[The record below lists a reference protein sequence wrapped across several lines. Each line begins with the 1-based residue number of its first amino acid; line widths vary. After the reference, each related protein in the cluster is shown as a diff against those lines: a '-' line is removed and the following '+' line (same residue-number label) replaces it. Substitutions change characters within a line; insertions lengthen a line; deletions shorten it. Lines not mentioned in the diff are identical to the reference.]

1 MKTTHTRI
9 AAHIPKSVAALLLHA
24 AAIVKAMSGDPRF
37 IGAAA
42 LLTKTTTDAAA
53 LQDAEA
59 RVHTTKGVA
68 PARDTAAGVLVID
81 MHSLEHFVQGLADA
95 APAQAV
101 EIIQAS
107 GFAVTVHVAHQKAPL
122 TAEMGPG
129 GVVVLRAH
137 AGAHGSVYEFQMS
150 LDGGKTY
157 TSLPAMSHANTT
169 VTGLAAGTSAMF
181 RVRIN
186 KGDVVGDWSQPVT
199 LLVH

>member
-9 AAHIPKSVAALLLHA
+9 AAHIPKSIAALILHA

-37 IGAAA
+37 TGAAA
-42 LLTKTTTDAAA
+42 LLTKTTTDATA

-59 RVHTTKGVA
+59 TVHTTKGVTA
-68 PARDTAAGVLVID
+68 ARDTKAEALVND
-81 MHSLEHFVQGLADA
+81 MHGLEHFVQGLADA

-107 GFAVTVHVAHQKAPL
+107 GFSVTAHGAHSKAPL

-129 GVVVLRAH
+129 AVVVLRGH

-150 LDGGKTY
+150 TDGGKTY
-157 TSLPAMSHANTT
+157 ASLPAMSHANTT
-169 VTGLAAGTSAMF
+169 ITGLAVGTSIMC
-181 RVRIN
+181 RYRIN